1 MNNKLYVGNLNYAV
15 TQQDLTDFFM
25 TAGAVLESIVI
36 IDRGTGNSR
45 GFGFVTM
52 SSEMEALDAIEQLN
66 EHELLSWKIKIKL
79 ALAREARF
87 SKRLDSRFSSGKDK
101 YPLWNFC
108 MLLGSFILPLVYL
121 PENLNW

>member
-36 IDRGTGNSR
+36 MDRGTGNSR

-66 EHELLSWKIKIKL
+66 DHELLGWKIKIKL
-79 ALAREARF
+79 ALAREARPQ
-87 SKRLDSRFSSGKDK
+87 R
-101 YPLWNFC
+101 
-108 MLLGSFILPLVYL
+108 SFDDR
-121 PENLNW
+121 NRGRGG

>member
-15 TQQDLTDFFM
+15 TKQDLTDFFM

-66 EHELLSWKIKIKL
+66 EHELLGWKIKIKL
-79 ALAREARF
+79 ALAREARPQ
-87 SKRLDSRFSSGKDK
+87 R
-101 YPLWNFC
+101 
-108 MLLGSFILPLVYL
+108 SFDDR
-121 PENLNW
+121 NRGRGG

>member
-36 IDRGTGNSR
+36 MDRGTGNSR

-66 EHELLSWKIKIKL
+66 EHELLGWKIKIKL
-79 ALAREARF
+79 ALAREARPQ
-87 SKRLDSRFSSGKDK
+87 R
-101 YPLWNFC
+101 
-108 MLLGSFILPLVYL
+108 SFDDR
-121 PENLNW
+121 NRGRGG

>member
-66 EHELLSWKIKIKL
+66 EHELLGWKIKIKL
-79 ALAREARF
+79 ALAREARPQ
-87 SKRLDSRFSSGKDK
+87 R
-101 YPLWNFC
+101 
-108 MLLGSFILPLVYL
+108 SFDDR
-121 PENLNW
+121 NRGRGG